1 MPQITLEHSTHFD
14 ATDWRALALEIHRL
28 CVVVVGA
35 TLLACKTRSLRCA
48 NPIIA
53 DIAPQPA
60 LVHCNPPSRTGR
72 TQVQKTALGEAV
84 QAALLAG
91 VAPYDGPRQI
101 SVEIGNLD
109 RDNYRKVTLSTLSRW
124 ERA

>member
-28 CVVVVGA
+28 CVDTVGA
-35 TLLACKTRSLRCA
+35 TTQACKTRIVRCE
-48 NPIIA
+48 NLIIA
-53 DIAPQPA
+53 EGDPA
-60 LVHCNPPSRTGR
+60 QAMVHCDLLILSGR
-72 TQVQKTALGEAV
+72 TQEQKTALGEAV

-109 RDNYRKVTLSTLSRW
+109 RDNYRKVTL
-124 ERA
+124 

>member
-28 CVVVVGA
+28 CVDTVGA
-35 TLLACKTRSLRCA
+35 TTQACKTRIVRCE
-48 NPIIA
+48 NLIIA
-53 DIAPQPA
+53 DGDPA
-60 LVHCNPPSRTGR
+60 QAMVHCDLRILGGR
-72 TQVQKTALGEAV
+72 TQEQKTALGEAV

-101 SVEIGNLD
+101 SVEIGNLN
-109 RDNYRKVTLSTLSRW
+109 RDNYRKVTL
-124 ERA
+124 

>member
-28 CVVVVGA
+28 DTVGA
-35 TLLACKTRSLRCA
+35 TLPACKTRIVRCE
-48 NPIIA
+48 NLIIA
-53 DIAPQPA
+53 DGDPA
-60 LVHCNPPSRTGR
+60 QAMVHCDLRILSGR
-72 TQVQKTALGEAV
+72 TQEQKTALGEAV

-109 RDNYRKVTLSTLSRW
+109 RDNYRKVTL
-124 ERA
+124 

>member
-28 CVVVVGA
+28 CVDVVGA
-35 TLLACKTRSLRCA
+35 TTQACKTRVVRCDRLV
-48 NPIIA
+48 IA
-53 DIAPQPA
+53 DGDPA
-60 LVHCNPPSRTGR
+60 QAMVHCDLRILTGR
-72 TQVQKTALGEAV
+72 TQEQKTALGEAV
-84 QAALLAG
+84 LAALLAG

-109 RDNYRKVTLSTLSRW
+109 RDNYRKVTL
-124 ERA
+124 